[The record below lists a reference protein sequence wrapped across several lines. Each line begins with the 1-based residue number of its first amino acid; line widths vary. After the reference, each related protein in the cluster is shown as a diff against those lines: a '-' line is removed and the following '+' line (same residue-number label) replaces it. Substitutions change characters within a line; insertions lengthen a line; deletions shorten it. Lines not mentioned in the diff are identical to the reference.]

1 MKTINLYK
9 EKGITSFQ
17 AIDKLRKIIG
27 IKKCGHTGT
36 LDPMAE
42 GVLPVCIGKATKMS
56 NYLMDGKK
64 VYIAELKLGI
74 TTDTFDITGE
84 TIEENPDIQPSE
96 KDVLDNLKYFQG
108 KIELIIPAYSAVK
121 IKGKRAYELARKGL
135 IEDAGKRINNIFSI
149 ELLEYNYPYCIIQIE
164 CDRGTYV
171 RSIIHELGIKLGC
184 GATMSG
190 LIRTQSGKFK
200 IAESYKLDEINKMKE
215 EDNESFYKPVWD
227 YLDWPEAVV
236 KDDFLERLLNGVS
249 PKVENYKYILGSNN
263 NMYLIK
269 NNKNEVLAI
278 AEKAENYKIPLK
290 IIKVF
295 K

>member
-9 EKGITSFQ
+9 EKGVTSFQ
-17 AIDKLRKIIG
+17 AIDKLRKVIG

-42 GVLPVCIGKATKMS
+42 GVLPVCVGKATKMS
-56 NYLMDGKK
+56 NYLMNGKK
-64 VYIAELKLGI
+64 IYIAELKLGI

-84 TIEENPDIQPSE
+84 IIVENSDIRPSE
-96 KDVLDNLKYFQG
+96 KEILDNMKYFKG
-108 KIELIIPAYSAVK
+108 KTELVIPAFSAVK

-135 IEDAGKRINNIFSI
+135 IENAGRRINNIFSV
-149 ELLEYNYPYCIIQIE
+149 ELIEYNYPYCIIQIE
-164 CDRGTYV
+164 CDKGTYV
-171 RSIIHELGIKLGC
+171 RSIIHEMGLKLGC

-200 IAESYKLDEINKMKE
+200 IAESYKLDEINRMMK
-215 EDNESFYKPVWD
+215 DHNKSFFKPVWD
-227 YLDWPEAVV
+227 YLDWPEAVI
-236 KDDFLERLLNGVS
+236 KNDFLEKLLNGVS
-249 PKVENYKYILGSNN
+249 PKVENYKYILGSDN
-263 NMYLIK
+263 NMYMIK
-269 NNKNEVLAI
+269 NDKNEVLAI
-278 AEKAENYKIPLK
+278 AEKSEYHKVPLK